1 MIPTPRV
8 LESITHVTP
17 LAVRFWDEV
26 TQGTISDGL
35 RVVAYS
41 SQQPDRPLRPIE
53 NRHHTFVWSD
63 LPGLREQE
71 SGTGDQDYWAA
82 PPPTRTFTIEV
93 QDDAARFLP
102 FSFEVA
108 APFRDVI
115 TWQCLTAAGPFT
127 HPAGTVPLF
136 TSPARSTPAV
146 MAVIRLEVHRDQ
158 FDAQLKAYPPAAWAM
173 IEAYHGADF
182 VARALADEQGRVT
195 LVFPYP
201 DLPAGDLG
209 HPFVKHTWTI
219 NLRAYYHPTTPKAT
233 VPKLCPVLS
242 QGATKLW
249 SNLLPVTQL
258 TQVALPFGQP
268 AAIPG
273 PPPAKPSD
281 TLLVWITPV

>member
-8 LESITHVTP
+8 LESITRVTP

-26 TQGTISDGL
+26 AQATISDGL
-35 RVVAYS
+35 RVVAYANH
-41 SQQPDRPLRPIE
+41 QPDRRLRPIE
-53 NRHHTFVWSD
+53 NRHRTFVWSD

-71 SGTGDQDYWAA
+71 YGAGDQDYWAT
-82 PPPTRTFTIEV
+82 PPPTHTFTIEV

-102 FSFEVA
+102 FSFEVV

-136 TSPARSTPAV
+136 SSSVRPVPAV
-146 MAVIRLEVHRDQ
+146 MAAIRLEVHRDQ

-173 IEAYHGADF
+173 IEAYQGANF
-182 VARALADEQGRVT
+182 ITRTLADEQGRAI
-195 LVFPYP
+195 LIFPYP

-209 HPFVKHTWTI
+209 HPFVKHTWPI
-219 NLRAYYHPTTPKAT
+219 NLRAYYHPTPPKAAA
-233 VPKLCPVLS
+233 PNLCTVLS
-242 QGATKLW
+242 QGVTKLW
-249 SNLLPVTQL
+249 SKLLPATEL
-258 TQVALPFGQP
+258 TQVTLPFGQP
-268 AAIPG
+268 VTIPG
-273 PPPAKPSD
+273 PPPAKPPD